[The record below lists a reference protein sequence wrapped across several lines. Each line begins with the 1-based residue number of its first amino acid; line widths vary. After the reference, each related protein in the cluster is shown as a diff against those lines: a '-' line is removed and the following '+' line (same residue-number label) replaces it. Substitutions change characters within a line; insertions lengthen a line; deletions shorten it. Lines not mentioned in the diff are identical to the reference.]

1 MPVAVAVSPK
11 DSCVESPGISS
22 DTSSDM
28 YCQQSG
34 IGDVNER
41 EIRLAV
47 ERSMSMNN
55 RKTPPEPVPTI
66 PARMIKLD
74 SSFSNKDVVGKS
86 ASVKPPYS
94 YVALISMAIQ
104 SAPDKRLTLNGIYDF
119 ITDNFP
125 YYRERE
131 NQGWK
136 NSIRHNLSLHECFM
150 KLPIKGGKNG
160 KSHYWM
166 LDPTHEV
173 LFEEGNYRRR
183 RRRPVKK
190 PVSAYSPVYNPY
202 PYPQS
207 FRPELTRQGPW
218 DHTMLPGYSL
228 SAVGPGNMLTSN
240 SLPTHQSLA
249 AGPFAFSPSTT
260 HSDNRVSAAMF
271 SSYSAQ
277 SLSYPQ
283 NIAVTPNMI
292 AQGFDHKTHSFQTS
306 GQTFSAASIWPSGP
320 MN

>member
-150 KLPIKGGKNG
+150 KSLLRAGRTARATTGCWTQHTRCSSKRETTGGG
-160 KSHYWM
+160 EDARSRSRS
-166 LDPTHEV
+166 LLIRQCT
-173 LFEEGNYRRR
+173 
-183 RRRPVKK
+183 
-190 PVSAYSPVYNPY
+190 
-202 PYPQS
+202 
-207 FRPELTRQGPW
+207 TRIR
-218 DHTMLPGYSL
+218 TL
-228 SAVGPGNMLTSN
+228 
-240 SLPTHQSLA
+240 
-249 AGPFAFSPSTT
+249 SPS
-260 HSDNRVSAAMF
+260 D
-271 SSYSAQ
+271 
-277 SLSYPQ
+277 Q
-283 NIAVTPNMI
+283 N
-292 AQGFDHKTHSFQTS
+292 
-306 GQTFSAASIWPSGP
+306 
-320 MN
+320 